1 MLQMQRVADLSLA
14 TQIMAGST
22 ASLPLSSLQR
32 QADGIPKATG
42 LSLQTPSQVHTLRH
56 QSCAWFLI
64 SITLMTSL
72 VDSVSLPT
80 TNALYTYIAFRPIL
94 FCFA

>member
-14 TQIMAGST
+14 AHIMAGST
-22 ASLPLSSLQR
+22 ASLPLSSPQR

-42 LSLQTPSQVHTLRH
+42 LSPQTLSQVHTLRR

-64 SITLMTSL
+64 FTTLMTSL

-80 TNALYTYIAFRPIL
+80 TYAFYTYIAFRPIL